1 MLNLNLNVRPQTA
14 QRLRK
19 LLEFSPDEEL
29 FAQNI
34 IAYQVAELK
43 RALLNLRLD
52 LKTFEE
58 KYQMGSRAF
67 YEKFCQGKMGDNE
80 DYMLWA
86 GLVEMLESN
95 EKRLQG
101 LEG

>member
-1 MLNLNLNVRPQTA
+1 MLNLNLNIRPQTA
-14 QRLRK
+14 KRLK
-19 LLEFSPDEEL
+19 KVLEFSRDEET
-29 FAQNI
+29 FAQNV

-43 RALLNLRLD
+43 RALLNLRID
-52 LKTFEE
+52 LKAFEE
-58 KYQMGSRAF
+58 KYKMSSREF
-67 YEKFCQGKMGDNE
+67 YALYLEGKLGDNE

-86 GLVEMLESN
+86 GLVEMLDSN

>member
-1 MLNLNLNVRPQTA
+1 MLNLNLNIRPQTA
-14 QRLRK
+14 NRLRK
-19 LLEFSPDEEL
+19 LLEFSSDEEL

-43 RALLNLRLD
+43 RAVLNLRLD
-52 LKTFEE
+52 LKTYEE
-58 KYQMGSRAF
+58 KYQLGSPTF
-67 YEKFCQGKMGDNE
+67 YEKYRQGKMGDNE

-86 GLVEMLESN
+86 GLVEMLENN

>member
-1 MLNLNLNVRPQTA
+1 MLNLNLNIQPQTA
-14 QRLRK
+14 KRLK
-19 LLEFSPDEEL
+19 KVLELARDEET
-29 FAQNI
+29 FAQNV

-43 RALLNLRLD
+43 RALLNLRID
-52 LKTFEE
+52 LKAFEE
-58 KYQMGSRAF
+58 KYKMSSREF
-67 YEKFCQGKMGDNE
+67 YALYLEGKLGDNE

-86 GLVEMLESN
+86 GLVEMLDSN

>member
-14 QRLRK
+14 KRLK
-19 LLEFSPDEEL
+19 KVLEFSRDEEA

-43 RALLNLRLD
+43 RALLDLHLD
-52 LKTFEE
+52 LKALEE
-58 KYQMGSRAF
+58 KHQMSSREF
-67 YEKFCQGKMGDNE
+67 YKQYRQGKMGDNE

-86 GLVEMLESN
+86 GLIEMLANN
-95 EKRLQG
+95 EKRLQS